1 MLIVGV
7 EPPELP
13 PLPPVLVFAL
23 PPPLLPLELLLLLPP
38 HAATANATSSASGNA
53 AHGRMYLLTTASRA
67 LGARLAR
74 LVDALEPIPS
84 SARKASVPTTA

>member
-13 PLPPVLVFAL
+13 PLLLVFAL

-38 HAATANATSSASGNA
+38 HAATANATSIASGNA
-53 AHGRMYLLTTASRA
+53 AHGRMYLLTTASPAARRA
-67 LGARLAR
+67 LVAHR
-74 LVDALEPIPS
+74 
-84 SARKASVPTTA
+84 

>member
-13 PLPPVLVFAL
+13 PPLVLVFAL
-23 PPPLLPLELLLLLPP
+23 PPPPLLLEPLLLPP
-38 HAATANATSSASGNA
+38 QAATANATKSASGNA

-67 LGARLAR
+67 LGARLGAPR
-74 LVDALEPIPS
+74 
-84 SARKASVPTTA
+84 